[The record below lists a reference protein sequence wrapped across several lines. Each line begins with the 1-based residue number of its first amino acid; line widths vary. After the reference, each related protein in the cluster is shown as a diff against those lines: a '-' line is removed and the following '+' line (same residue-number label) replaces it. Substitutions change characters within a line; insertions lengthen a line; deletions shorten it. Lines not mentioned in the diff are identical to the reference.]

1 MTVAGATR
9 VARRSKRRRIYWSP
23 VGLGALGFLVL
34 VTVVAILAPIV
45 AIHDPLR
52 TSAMVLREP
61 SSNHLMG
68 TDYLGRD
75 ILSRIIWSTRLSL
88 LVAVVSALIGALLG
102 LAIGTMAG
110 YLRGGTDAILMRV
123 TDGCLVLPTFFVV
136 VIVAALFGSSV
147 WVLSVVIGL
156 TNWPTVARLVR
167 AEVLSLR
174 TLDFVVAAE
183 ALGASTMSVLLRHI
197 IPGTLAL
204 LLVHTSLRAGYAV
217 VTEATLGFL
226 GLGDPSGLSLGG
238 MLTNTVQFARLAWW
252 VAVFPGLAIT
262 ALVVAFSSLGD
273 TLADGFAVGRA
284 SR

>member
-1 MTVAGATR
+1 MAGAKGMGRRGRWRR
-9 VARRSKRRRIYWSP
+9 VYWDP
-23 VGLGALGFLVL
+23 VGFGALGCLVL
-34 VTVVAILAPIV
+34 MAVVAILAPIV
-45 AIHDPLR
+45 SFQDPLK
-52 TSAMVLREP
+52 TSAMILQGP
-61 SSNHLMG
+61 SSGHVLG

-75 ILSRIIWSTRLSL
+75 ILSRIIWSMRLSL

-102 LAIGTMAG
+102 LGIGTIAG
-110 YLRGGTDAILMRV
+110 YLRGGTDAVLMRV

-147 WVLSVVIGL
+147 WILSIVIGL

-167 AEVLSLR
+167 AEVLALR

-183 ALGASTMSVLLRHI
+183 ALGASTMFIVVRHV

-204 LLVHTSLRAGYAV
+204 VLVHTSLRAGYAV
-217 VTEATLGFL
+217 VTEASLGFL

-273 TLADGFAVGRA
+273 ALADGFAVGRA

>member
-1 MTVAGATR
+1 M
-9 VARRSKRRRIYWSP
+9 ARRRWLRWDP
-23 VGLGALGFLVL
+23 VGLGALGLL
-34 VTVVAILAPIV
+34 ALMTVMAVMAPSVAS
-45 AIHDPLR
+45 HDPLK
-52 TSAMVLREP
+52 TSAQVLQGP
-61 SSNHLMG
+61 SARHVMG

-75 ILSRIIWSTRLSL
+75 VLSRIIWSMRLSL

-102 LAIGTMAG
+102 LGIGTIAG
-110 YLRGGTDAILMRV
+110 YLRGGVDAVLMRI

-136 VIVAALFGSSV
+136 VVVVALFGSGV
-147 WVLSVVIGL
+147 WILSVVIGL

-167 AEVLSLR
+167 SEVLALR

-183 ALGASTMSVLLRHI
+183 ALGASTRGILVRHI
-197 IPGTLAL
+197 VPGTLAL

-217 VTEATLGFL
+217 VTEASLGFL

-252 VAVFPGLAIT
+252 AAVFPGLAIT

-273 TLADGFAVGRA
+273 ALSGTLSVGRR
-284 SR
+284 SE

>member
-1 MTVAGATR
+1 M
-9 VARRSKRRRIYWSP
+9 RRSKRRRVYWGP

-34 VTVVAILAPIV
+34 VAAMAVMAPIV
-45 AIHDPLR
+45 SVHDPLR
-52 TSAMVLREP
+52 TSAMVLRAP
-61 SSNHLMG
+61 SPEHLMG

-102 LAIGTMAG
+102 LGIGTVAG
-110 YLRGGTDAILMRV
+110 YLRGGTDTVLMRV

-167 AEVLSLR
+167 AEVLALR

-183 ALGASTMSVLLRHI
+183 ALGASTLFVLLRHI
-197 IPGTLAL
+197 VPGTLAL

-273 TLADGFAVGRA
+273 ALADGLAVGRA

>member
-1 MTVAGATR
+1 MLVAA
-9 VARRSKRRRIYWSP
+9 
-23 VGLGALGFLVL
+23 
-34 VTVVAILAPIV
+34 VAILAPIV
-45 AIHDPLR
+45 SLRDPMK
-52 TSAMVLREP
+52 TSATVLQRP
-61 SSNHLMG
+61 SWDHPMG

-75 ILSRIIWSTRLSL
+75 TFSRIMWSARVSL

-102 LAIGTMAG
+102 LGIGTIAG
-110 YLRGGTDAILMRV
+110 YLRGRTDAILMRV

-136 VIVAALFGSSV
+136 LIVAALFGSSL
-147 WVLSVVIGL
+147 WVLSIVIGL

-174 TLDFVVAAE
+174 TLEFVVAAE
-183 ALGASTMSVLLRHI
+183 ALGASTLVILLRHI
-197 IPGTLAL
+197 VPGTLGL
-204 LLVHTSLRAGYAV
+204 VLVHTSLRAGYAV

-238 MLTNTVQFARLAWW
+238 MLTNTVQFARIAWW

-273 TLADGFAVGRA
+273 ALADSFVVGRA